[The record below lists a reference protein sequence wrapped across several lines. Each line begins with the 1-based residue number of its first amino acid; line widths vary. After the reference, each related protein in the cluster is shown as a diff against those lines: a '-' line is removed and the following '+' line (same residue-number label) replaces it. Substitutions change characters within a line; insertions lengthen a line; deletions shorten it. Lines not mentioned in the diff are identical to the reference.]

1 MGLSIVFECP
11 RCKKPV
17 SRDLSD
23 ISPLHSPRCPAC
35 ATPAELSGT
44 GLKNFQQALQDYCR
58 PETNAGKAPP
68 AP

>member
-1 MGLSIVFECP
+1 MALSIVYECP

-23 ISPLHSPRCPAC
+23 ISPSHRPLCPEC
-35 ATPAELSGT
+35 AIPAELSGL

-58 PETNAGKAPP
+58 H
-68 AP
+68 